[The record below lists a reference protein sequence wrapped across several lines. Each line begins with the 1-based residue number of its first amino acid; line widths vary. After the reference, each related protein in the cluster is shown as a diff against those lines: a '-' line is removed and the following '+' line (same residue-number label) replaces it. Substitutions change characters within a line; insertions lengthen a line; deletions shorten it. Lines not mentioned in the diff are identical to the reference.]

1 MKFDKLVRLILE
13 NFVSGIYGD
22 EDKQYSIDR
31 LVKLVSDRNPTEVP
45 IDKVIEKNKTLETAE
60 GNFLENIK
68 NPNEKF
74 KARAMK
80 ANTQYPIMLS
90 EEGWIIDGAHRVSKQ
105 KWEGKT
111 TIKVHIISKADLEKT
126 RITDE
131 KEIKKSETIKH

>member
-1 MKFDKLVRLILE
+1 MKFDKLVKLILE

-90 EEGWIIDGAHRVSKQ
+90 LI
-105 KWEGKT
+105 
-111 TIKVHIISKADLEKT
+111 HI
-126 RITDE
+126 
-131 KEIKKSETIKH
+131 